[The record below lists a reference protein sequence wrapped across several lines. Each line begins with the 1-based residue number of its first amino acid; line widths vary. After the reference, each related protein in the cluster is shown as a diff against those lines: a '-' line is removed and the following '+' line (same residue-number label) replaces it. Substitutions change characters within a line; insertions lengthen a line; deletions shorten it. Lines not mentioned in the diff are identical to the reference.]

1 MRVLIQR
8 VREASVTVD
17 GVITGAIEKG
27 LLIFVGITATDTN
40 RELHWMC
47 EKILHLRIFPDDDGK
62 MNRSVLDVAGGLLVV
77 SQFTLYGDAHKG
89 NRPSYTNAAPPAIAE
104 PMYNTMLDYFRQHN
118 PLGVQAGIFGAM
130 MDVRLLNDGPV
141 TIWLER
147 EAE

>member
-17 GVITGAIEKG
+17 GVITGAIEQG
-27 LLIFVGITATDTN
+27 LLIFVGITATDTS

-89 NRPSYTNAAPPAIAE
+89 NRPSYTNAAPPAIAK

-118 PLGVQAGIFGAM
+118 PLGIQAGIFGAM

-147 EAE
+147 EAG